1 MYSHMWL
8 PIQMEHERETIFSL
22 YTPHNNHISL
32 PLHAG
37 PPKHTDSTKERSIE
51 RGCGVT
57 DFCCPSGHLTNDI
70 YSRDQVMQS

>member
-1 MYSHMWL
+1 MWL

-37 PPKHTDSTKERSIE
+37 PPKHTDSTKESSIGE
-51 RGCGVT
+51 GDVG
-57 DFCCPSGHLTNDI
+57 SLTSAVPQAI
-70 YSRDQVMQS
+70 

>member
-22 YTPHNNHISL
+22 YAPHNNHISL

-37 PPKHTDSTKERSIE
+37 PPKHSTGERDVGS
-51 RGCGVT
+51 
-57 DFCCPSGHLTNDI
+57 LTSAVPRATRQMAFTGEI
-70 YSRDQVMQS
+70 RS